1 MKKIIPAGLLLLAL
15 VACGGGNA
23 EPVLKFT
30 AIPDQN
36 TTGLV
41 RKFTPVA
48 EYLAAT
54 LEVPVKYV
62 PSRDYQA
69 SVDMFKNGDI
79 HMAWFGGLSGVQARN
94 AVKGARALVQG
105 EVDPKFYAYFIAHR
119 DSGLEPSGEF
129 PIAIRDKRFTF
140 GSQSSTSGRLMPEYF
155 ILKATGKTAMEFFTH
170 PPAFSGSH
178 PKTAELVESG
188 RFEAGVLNYQVYDQ
202 RVAQGKTD
210 PEICRIIWKTPPF
223 ADYNMTAHP
232 ELEKLFGAG
241 FTDRLQKAL
250 LDIDDEK
257 LLASFGRKKL
267 IPAKSEEFEGI
278 RRVAQQLGMLR

>member
-1 MKKIIPAGLLLLAL
+1 MKRIISAVMTLLAIF
-15 VACGGGNA
+15 ACGGDA
-23 EPVLKFT
+23 EPVLRFT

-41 RKFTPVA
+41 QKFTPVA

-54 LEVPVKYV
+54 LGVPVEYV

-79 HMAWFGGLSGVQARN
+79 HLAWFGGLSGVQARD
-94 AVKGARALVQG
+94 AVEGARALVQG
-105 EVDPKFYAYFIAHR
+105 EVDPSFYAYFIAHR
-119 DSGLEPSGEF
+119 DSGLEPSEEF
-129 PIAIRDKRFTF
+129 PVNLRDKRFTF

-155 ILKATGKTAMEFFTH
+155 IMEATGKTALEFFTN

-188 RFEAGVLNYQVYDQ
+188 RFEAGALNYQVYDR
-202 RVAQGKTD
+202 RVAEGKTD
-210 PEICRIIWKTPPF
+210 PEVCRIIWKTPPF

-232 ELEKLFGAG
+232 ELETLFGAG

-250 LDIDDEK
+250 LEIDDEK
-257 LLASFGRKKL
+257 LLASFGREKL
-267 IPAKSEEFEGI
+267 IPANNEDFEGI
-278 RRVAQQLGMLR
+278 RQVAMKLDMLR